1 MQGLNFLLSQQ
12 GSGTVKGLYITPLI
26 IKKYF
31 RSAGQNHLNES
42 LLGKGTN
49 CDYFSSFTAM
59 ESHTL
64 FFYFASMTR
73 QNVCQIK
80 EGVCNIFKAIPQ
92 QLSHS
97 QHPA

>member
-12 GSGTVKGLYITPLI
+12 GSGTVKGLYITPI
-26 IKKYF
+26 TIKKYF
-31 RSAGQNHLNES
+31 KSAGQNHLDES

-64 FFYFASMTR
+64 FFYVASKTR
-73 QNVCQIK
+73 QNVCHIK
-80 EGVCNIFKAIPQ
+80 GGVCDIFKAISQ
-92 QLSHS
+92 QLSRS